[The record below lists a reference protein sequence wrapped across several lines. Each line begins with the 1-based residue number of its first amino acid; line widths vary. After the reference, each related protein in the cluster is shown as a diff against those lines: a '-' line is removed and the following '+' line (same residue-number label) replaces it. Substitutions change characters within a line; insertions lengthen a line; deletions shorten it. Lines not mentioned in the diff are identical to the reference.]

1 MIDTNR
7 ESLISLYEAAKSLPR
22 RRAGKKPHV
31 SCLYRWTT
39 AGCRGVILESVQIGS
54 TRCTSREALARFFG
68 ALTTGRPGELP
79 AARSIAERNRAV
91 ARAMRELEAAGI

>member
-54 TRCTSREALARFFG
+54 TRCTSREALARFFS

-79 AARSIAERNRAV
+79 AARSVAERNRAA
-91 ARAMRELEAAGI
+91 ARAIRELEAAGI